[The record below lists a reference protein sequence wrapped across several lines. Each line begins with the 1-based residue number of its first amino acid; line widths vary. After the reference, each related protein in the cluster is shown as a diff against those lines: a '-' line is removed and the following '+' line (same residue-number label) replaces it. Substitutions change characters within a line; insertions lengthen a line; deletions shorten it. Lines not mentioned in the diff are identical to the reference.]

1 MDNDWRLRG
10 QEDYLMGKT
19 LYFIRFQ
26 KHSEKWDHEHCDFC
40 WAKFSDFE
48 GDLHEGYCTGTD
60 NKGSEYWV
68 CPECYNDFKD
78 RFEWKLSK

>member
-1 MDNDWRLRG
+1 MEGDWRLRG
-10 QEDYLMGKT
+10 QENYLMGKK

-26 KHSEKWDHEHCDFC
+26 KHSEEWNHEHCDFC

-48 GDLHEGYCTGTD
+48 GDLHEGYCTGPD
-60 NKGSEYWV
+60 NKGSEYWI

-78 RFEWKLSK
+78 RFGWKLSK